1 MYCNLHRLTNWFT
14 LVTNQFSNVN
24 FAQLPVVGRLTCEF
38 TSRNYTHQKSLWNAK
53 DAANLSPIVILSK
66 YVSNFKVPNFYLIFL
81 KCCML
86 WFQLHSKTHE
96 GEKCF
101 KCDLCAY
108 ASISQRH
115 LESHMLI
122 HTDQKPY
129 QCDQCDQCFRQK
141 QLLRR
146 HQNLYHN
153 PDYVPPP
160 PGEKRHECPECGK
173 PFRHKGNLIRHLALH
188 DPDAAQQELRAFRAA
203 RKQRIK
209 G

>member
-1 MYCNLHRLTNWFT
+1 MISFLIANVCSRINVTLFLLHGI
-14 LVTNQFSNVN
+14 N
-24 FAQLPVVGRLTCEF
+24 FCIPFVLL
-38 TSRNYTHQKSLWNAK
+38 
-53 DAANLSPIVILSK
+53 
-66 YVSNFKVPNFYLIFL
+66 
-81 KCCML
+81 
-86 WFQLHSKTHE
+86 QLHSKTHE

-209 G
+209 GLFTAFFSFYGVFLIDSIDEN

>member
-1 MYCNLHRLTNWFT
+1 
-14 LVTNQFSNVN
+14 
-24 FAQLPVVGRLTCEF
+24 
-38 TSRNYTHQKSLWNAK
+38 
-53 DAANLSPIVILSK
+53 
-66 YVSNFKVPNFYLIFL
+66 
-81 KCCML
+81 
-86 WFQLHSKTHE
+86 
-96 GEKCF
+96 
-101 KCDLCAY
+101 
-108 ASISQRH
+108 
-115 LESHMLI
+115 MLI

-209 G
+209 GNLYLPFLCKPSQH

>member
-1 MYCNLHRLTNWFT
+1 
-14 LVTNQFSNVN
+14 
-24 FAQLPVVGRLTCEF
+24 
-38 TSRNYTHQKSLWNAK
+38 
-53 DAANLSPIVILSK
+53 
-66 YVSNFKVPNFYLIFL
+66 
-81 KCCML
+81 
-86 WFQLHSKTHE
+86 
-96 GEKCF
+96 
-101 KCDLCAY
+101 
-108 ASISQRH
+108 
-115 LESHMLI
+115 MLI

-209 G
+209 GKHNHFPCLNITLLLLLDGQSLDGLTEGEETDMEDEDISLGLNSNEELVSVQGQDGQQYVVLEVIQLEVCSYKFHQYIGKI